1 MKKTYLTKSLI
12 TALLLSGSAVALLA
26 QNGPANTGNGQHGA
40 RNNQGDT
47 PPAVT
52 PVTPPAENPPA
63 ETPDTPR
70 WNRQRDATDTCDND
84 PIRKRDQSRTPA
96 QARQGRARGQQQSQ
110 AQSQRNGNHRPGQSQ
125 AQQGRARGQQQ
136 GQAQSQRNGN
146 HRPGRSQA
154 QQGRARGQQQGQAQS
169 QRNGN
174 HRPGQSQAR
183 QGRAR
188 GQQQGQAQNRR
199 NGNHRPAWGQTPRW
213 QGTNVC
219 DNAQRPHRPLEDQ
232 EQGRNPR
239 GNGVRNRNQNG
250 DRTGNGGI
258 LPPTVPLE
266 DGEAEAILFMK
277 QEEKLARDVYLTLYA
292 VWEHNTLRNISI
304 SEQRHMNSVDTLI
317 EAYDLEDTTPEEIG
331 EFTIPELQEL
341 FDQLIEAGSGSVEDA
356 LTVGVLIEE
365 TDIADLEDL
374 LAATEN
380 EAIIQ
385 VMSNLL
391 DGSHNHLAAFTRA
404 LEQLG
409 VTPDPT
415 DDDADTGNGNDD
427 AGNGGDA
434 GNGNG
439 GPGAWF

>member
-110 AQSQRNGNHRPGQSQ
+110 AQSQRNGNHRPG
-125 AQQGRARGQQQ
+125 R
-136 GQAQSQRNGN
+136 
-146 HRPGRSQA
+146 
-154 QQGRARGQQQGQAQS
+154 
-169 QRNGN
+169 
-174 HRPGQSQAR
+174 SQAR

-415 DDDADTGNGNDD
+415 DDAADTGNGNDD